1 MPQLIAR
8 SPQRLASPLLAALI
22 VSLVSGCATTSSAP
36 ANPSLS
42 GRWQIDK
49 AASDLVDTKVSN
61 AIEATEAQLRKHAG
75 NSGYGN
81 GGTYGGGYG
90 RGGGGRGP
98 GGGGPGGGGG
108 PPDNGQGDTGDT
120 GDDTAPTSLEDFD
133 AFKRLGPD
141 FAEISR
147 RLLGVLTPPNQ
158 LQFESGSD
166 YVRIKS
172 DNAPPF
178 DYHPDDE
185 FSRIDEYGTAKI
197 DSGWTPG
204 NAFELRARYSSH
216 ATLVKHFE
224 VDARKDTLTVTYHL
238 RDPMVGKI
246 DLSTVYHRS

>member
-1 MPQLIAR
+1 MPQLI
-8 SPQRLASPLLAALI
+8 SPLLAVLI
-22 VSLVSGCATTSSAP
+22 VSLASGCATTASAP

-49 AASDLVDTKVSN
+49 SASDLVDTKVSIAVEN
-61 AIEATEAQLRKHAG
+61 TEAQLRKHAG

-98 GGGGPGGGGG
+98 GGGGGGA
-108 PPDNGQGDTGDT
+108 PPDNGQTDS

-141 FAEISR
+141 FAEIRR

-158 LQFESGSD
+158 LQFDTGSD
-166 YVRIKS
+166 YVRIRS
-172 DNAPPF
+172 DNAPPY
-178 DYHPDDE
+178 DYHTDDE

-197 DSGWTPG
+197 DSGWKPG

-216 ATLVKHFE
+216 AVLVQHFE

-246 DLSTVYHRS
+246 DLSSVYHRG

>member
-8 SPQRLASPLLAALI
+8 LPQRLASPLLAALI
-22 VSLVSGCATTSSAP
+22 VSLLSGCATTGGAP

-42 GRWQIDK
+42 GRWQIDQ
-49 AASDLVDTKVSN
+49 AASDLVDTKVSI
-61 AIEATEAQLRKHAG
+61 AIETTEAQLRKHPG

-98 GGGGPGGGGG
+98 GGGGGGGT
-108 PPDNGQGDTGDT
+108 PDNGPVDS

-133 AFKRLGPD
+133 AYKRLGPD
-141 FAEISR
+141 FQEIRR
-147 RLLGVLTPPNQ
+147 RLLGVLTPPSQ

-197 DSGWTPG
+197 ESGWTTG

-216 ATLVKHFE
+216 ARLVKHYE

-238 RDPMVGKI
+238 SDPMVGKI
-246 DLSTVYHRS
+246 DLSSVYHRG